1 MRYMCLKEM
10 MMKIAKIFL
19 FAIFMYS
26 TLCME
31 SPKMPD
37 TPKGPNGPSQPKF
50 LCILE

>member
-19 FAIFMYS
+19 FAIFMYT

-31 SPKMPD
+31 SPKMPE
-37 TPKGPNGPSQPKF
+37 TSKGVNGIEKPK
-50 LCILE
+50 